1 MTHPANSSSPT
12 RKGIPDVWGATAEE
26 VAVPFP
32 CDAYLTEPDAALFRA
47 VTVGADCDTVFRW
60 LAQLKVAPYSY
71 DLLDNLGRRS
81 PRALT
86 PGADHLETGQR
97 VMTIF
102 ELVDFRPSDH
112 LTLALR
118 EPWAVRLFGEIALSY
133 TVRPAGRQTTR
144 LVAKLLV
151 RHPRRRSGP
160 FETRA
165 LAWGDLMMMRR
176 QLLTL
181 KVLAEARSAR
191 GGGVLERGPGVGT

>member
-1 MTHPANSSSPT
+1 MTRPANT
-12 RKGIPDVWGATAEE
+12 RARTRNGLPDVWGATAEE
-26 VAVPFP
+26 VAAPFP
-32 CDAYLTEPDAALFRA
+32 CDGHLVEPDAAWFRA

-102 ELVDFRPSDH
+102 ELVDFGPSDH
-112 LTLALR
+112 LTLRLR
-118 EPWAVRLFGEIALSY
+118 ERRAVELFGEIALSY
-133 TVRPAGRQTTR
+133 TVRPTGRQSTR
-144 LVAKLLV
+144 LVTKLLV
-151 RHPRRRSGP
+151 RGPRRRSGQL
-160 FETRA
+160 ETRA

-181 KVLAEARSAR
+181 KVLAEASGA
-191 GGGVLERGPGVGT
+191 GS